1 VKPFHSA
8 PLKNILRVLLP
19 LTFLVSGGFAAALQL
34 GYLELDLTIE
44 TSTARGALAQAPM
57 ETVSRE
63 AALTPS
69 TPTRTPRGALVR
81 FPTQITPIE
90 TNFTPSTPTRTPFRP
105 VRYTRTPTKTPL
117 PTHTTT
123 PTQTP
128 TNTSPPPPPPP
139 PPAPELPDQASVSGV
154 VGHPQSLGLSCEARS
169 AVDWAGFFGWNIGEM
184 EFLGGLPRT
193 DNPETGFVGSPS
205 GAWGQVPPGAYGV
218 HAAPVAALLRAYGIP
233 AEDHRGLSWEDL
245 REEISAGKPVVVWV
259 IGGIWQGYAV
269 DYTPSD
275 GATVRVAPFEHT
287 VIVTGYSAS
296 SVSIVDNHLY
306 YDVPVDRFLS
316 SWSVLGNQAVTYE

>member
-1 VKPFHSA
+1 M
-8 PLKNILRVLLP
+8 RY
-19 LTFLVSGGFAAALQL
+19 T
-34 GYLELDLTIE
+34 
-44 TSTARGALAQAPM
+44 
-57 ETVSRE
+57 
-63 AALTPS
+63 S
-69 TPTRTPRGALVR
+69 TPT
-81 FPTQITPIE
+81 Q
-90 TNFTPSTPTRTPFRP
+90 
-105 VRYTRTPTKTPL
+105 TPL
-117 PTHTTT
+117 PTHTAT

-139 PPAPELPDQASVSGV
+139 PPEPELPDQASVSGV

-169 AVDWAGFFGWNIGEM
+169 AVDWASYFGWNIGEL
-184 EFLGGLPRT
+184 EFLGGLQRT

-205 GAWGQVPPGAYGV
+205 GAWGQIPPNAYGV

-245 REEISAGKPVVVWV
+245 REEIAAGKPVVVWV
-259 IGGIWQGYAV
+259 IGGIWQGYGV

-287 VIVTGYSAS
+287 VIVNGYSAS

>member
-1 VKPFHSA
+1 MKPFHSA
-8 PLKNILRVLLP
+8 PLKNILRLLLP

-34 GYLELDLTIE
+34 GYLELDHTTE

-57 ETVSRE
+57 ETVSHE
-63 AALTPS
+63 AALTPP
-69 TPTRTPRGALVR
+69 TPTR
-81 FPTQITPIE
+81 I
-90 TNFTPSTPTRTPFRP
+90 PFRP

-117 PTHTTT
+117 PTHTAT

-128 TNTSPPPPPPP
+128 TNTSPPPPSPE
-139 PPAPELPDQASVSGV
+139 PELPDQASISGV

-169 AVDWAGFFGWNIGEM
+169 AVDWAGFFGWNIGEL

-205 GAWGQVPPGAYGV
+205 GAWGQIPPGAYGV

-245 REEISAGKPVVVWV
+245 REEITAGKPVVVWV

-269 DYTPSD
+269 GYTPSD